1 MFQIAENFGLTH
13 LSQGEGESRHIVIQK
28 KDISTNK
35 TPTMGEENSRTSSL
49 PPKQNETRGAKA
61 SQNYSNSCND
71 ELEIEENGSD
81 SNGMVK
87 CQNCGHM
94 TTTANLTLHELRCQ
108 GKQQS
113 AVTSESTR
121 SSAKQK
127 KTKKKKESKENA
139 VKIFSK
145 TKAEDFDE
153 LIAMATKLNTR
164 CNFEKC
170 KESITVLGQKCRF
183 CAMTFCLS
191 HHIPEVHGCGREAK
205 GQARQLIS
213 KEGVL
218 YHGSGVPNKLPSA
231 DKKAALQRKLD
242 SKLNKMADERK
253 NKKKS

>member
-1 MFQIAENFGLTH
+1 
-13 LSQGEGESRHIVIQK
+13 
-28 KDISTNK
+28 
-35 TPTMGEENSRTSSL
+35 MGEENSSTSS
-49 PPKQNETRGAKA
+49 PSPKHSELRGAKA
-61 SQNYSNSCND
+61 SQNNSKSCCV
-71 ELEIEENGSD
+71 ELAVVENGSD
-81 SNGMVK
+81 TNGMVK

-94 TTTANLTLHELRCQ
+94 TTTANLTLHELCCQ
-108 GKQQS
+108 GKPQS
-113 AVTSESTR
+113 AVTSKSTR

-139 VKIFSK
+139 VKNFSN
-145 TKAEDFDE
+145 TKEEDFHE
-153 LIAMATKLNTR
+153 LIAMATKLSTR

-213 KEGVL
+213 REGVL
-218 YHGSGVPNKLPSA
+218 YGGSGVPNKLPSA

-242 SKLNKMADERK
+242 SKLNKMREKTKRK
-253 NKKKS
+253 AEHLCLL

>member
-1 MFQIAENFGLTH
+1 MFQIAERFGLTH
-13 LSQGEGESRHIVIQK
+13 FSQGDGESRHIVIQK

-35 TPTMGEENSRTSSL
+35 TPTMGEENSSTSSR
-49 PPKQNETRGAKA
+49 PPKRNESQGAKA
-61 SQNYSNSCND
+61 SQNDSKSCYD
-71 ELEIEENGSD
+71 KLAVEENGSV

-87 CQNCGHM
+87 CQNCGHI
-94 TTTANLTLHELRCQ
+94 TTTTNLTLHELRCQ
-108 GKQQS
+108 GKPQS
-113 AVTSESTR
+113 AVTSKSTR
-121 SSAKQK
+121 SSANQK
-127 KTKKKKESKENA
+127 KTEKKKESKQNA
-139 VKIFSK
+139 VKNFSK
-145 TKAEDFDE
+145 TKVEDFDE

-205 GQARQLIS
+205 GQACQLIS
-213 KEGVL
+213 REGVL
-218 YHGSGVPNKLPSA
+218 YRGSGVPNKLPSA
-231 DKKAALQRKLD
+231 DKKMALQRKLD